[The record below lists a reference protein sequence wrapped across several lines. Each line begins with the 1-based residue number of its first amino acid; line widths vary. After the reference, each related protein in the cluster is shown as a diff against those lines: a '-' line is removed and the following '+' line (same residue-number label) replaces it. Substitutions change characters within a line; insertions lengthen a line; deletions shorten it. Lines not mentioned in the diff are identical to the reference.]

1 MYDGYRGPGPGSIL
15 FAFLLGGA
23 IGALIGI
30 LFAPKSGKETREIIV
45 DKSQGYYDQGKEMYQ
60 TGVDRASEMYESGK
74 QSATEGYGKARSK
87 ISKQEDAATGKGDAG
102 PAQA

>member
-1 MYDGYRGPGPGSIL
+1 MYDDCRGLGPVSIL

-23 IGALIGI
+23 IGALLGI

-45 DKSQGYYDQGKEMYQ
+45 DKSQDYYGQGKEMYQ
-60 TGVDRASEMYESGK
+60 TGADRASEMYESGK
-74 QSATEGYGKARSK
+74 QSATDGYEKARSK
-87 ISKQEDAATGKGDAG
+87 ISRQEDAPTGKGDAG

>member
-1 MYDGYRGPGPGSIL
+1 MCDDYRGPGPGSIL

-30 LFAPKSGKETREIIV
+30 LFAPKSGKETREVIV
-45 DKSQGYYDQGKEMYQ
+45 DKSQEYYDQGK
-60 TGVDRASEMYESGK
+60 EMYESGK
-74 QSATEGYGKARSK
+74 QSATDGYEKARSK